1 MSNILH
7 NHFFLILACLIKLA
21 MSLIDVVL
29 DLRELL
35 HSPLAHI
42 DQCPHLLPRS
52 RIQSGQ
58 CALEFPRELRIVR
71 GHEVEQIQGFL
82 QSNELSRFLRLGS
95 GCLKFKVFF
104 EKSEEVESGFELTK
118 G

>member
-1 MSNILH
+1 LFFSVKSSKTLIFLDIFLSTRRQYKMSNILH

-58 CALEFPRELRIVR
+58 CTLELPRELRIVR
-71 GHEVEQIQGFL
+71 GHKVEQ
-82 QSNELSRFLRLGS
+82 
-95 GCLKFKVFF
+95 V
-104 EKSEEVESGFELTK
+104 
-118 G
+118 